1 MTTGPAFDI
10 LVMLF
15 FTSPCDVS
23 IRKGCDSLTMDSDSR
38 VSCFLFLVLLA
49 LAALSAVAETAFA
62 SVSRSRVKTLADRGD
77 ERAERADRILDD
89 FDSAISTL
97 LIVTNLTHISAA
109 SLVTVTV
116 TRLWGLGAVTAG
128 TIITTIVVFFAGEML
143 PKSAA
148 KKNPEKF
155 AVQLS
160 GFVAFFMKLFRPLS
174 ALLARI
180 GALASRL
187 SKTEPELSVTEDEL
201 YDIIEDMAEEG
212 SIDEDQEDLISS
224 VLDFTDVR
232 ARNIFTPIEDAV
244 GIDIDMP
251 KDEAFAFI
259 TEQRHSRIL
268 VYRKA
273 GAEGGQ
279 PEVAGVLQI
288 RKYLKAYMKKGRVPA
303 VATVMDKPYYVSASQ
318 PADELLQ
325 EMSAHRQNLAVVRT
339 SDGTVTGIVTVE
351 DIVEELV
358 GEILDEKDVQ
368 SADALREIRA
378 AKARASVAEDPAPA
392 ATDTDDPALSSG
404 KAGAAAAGVSEGGER
419 P

>member
-1 MTTGPAFDI
+1 
-10 LVMLF
+10 
-15 FTSPCDVS
+15 
-23 IRKGCDSLTMDSDSR
+23 MDSDSR

-49 LAALSAVAETAFA
+49 LAALAAVAETAFA
-62 SVSRSRVKTLADRGD
+62 SVSRSRIRILADRGD

-116 TRLWGLGAVTAG
+116 TRIWGLGAVTAG

-155 AVQLS
+155 AVRLS
-160 GFVAFFMKLFRPLS
+160 GFVAFFMKLFAPLS
-174 ALLARI
+174 ALLAKV
-180 GALASRL
+180 GAVASRL

-212 SIDEDQEDLISS
+212 SIDEDQGDLISS

-244 GIDIDMP
+244 GIDIDTP

-268 VYRKA
+268 VFR
-273 GAEGGQ
+273 GE
-279 PEVAGVLQI
+279 EREIAGVLQI
-288 RKYLKAYMKKGRVPA
+288 RKYLKTYMKKGRIPA
-303 VATVMDKPYYVSASQ
+303 VSTVMDKPYFVSSSQ
-318 PADELLQ
+318 AGDELLH
-325 EMSAHRQNLAVVRT
+325 EMSAHRQNLAVVRNA
-339 SDGTVTGIVTVE
+339 SGEVTGIVTIE
-351 DIVEELV
+351 DILEELV

-368 SADALREIRA
+368 TAEAAEAGASAADAG
-378 AKARASVAEDPAPA
+378 
-392 ATDTDDPALSSG
+392 SG
-404 KAGAAAAGVSEGGER
+404 TGAASGASGNIPEQAGGER
-419 P
+419 S